1 MDILKQL
8 DADVAVIYPYI
19 AQQIATDPVKL
30 DFISRKLN
38 ALGFAGGNISQ
49 TTGDTL
55 ARQVD
60 LFNIYGSTENGL
72 SLTLRPLGASA
83 VNTWYCMEFHP
94 NAGYVFRP
102 VGDGR
107 YEAVVI
113 RNPPEYEQPVFE
125 NFPQL
130 KEWSTKDLFTP
141 HATKPGVWVY
151 HSRIDDNLV
160 FADATMFN
168 PLEYEELVS
177 GHSDV
182 RSALMLGSQRRQ
194 ACLLIE
200 LNRAQD
206 LAKEAG
212 GVSTALDTLWPLI
225 SHANE
230 RCTRQ
235 SAVLKSHVL
244 FTRPEKPLPKGF
256 KGTVRRAAAAQLYA
270 DEMEALYSSV

>member
-1 MDILKQL
+1 M
-8 DADVAVIYPYI
+8 YPYI
-19 AQQIATDPVKL
+19 TQQIATDPVKL
-30 DFISRKLN
+30 DFISGRLN
-38 ALGFAGGNISQ
+38 ALGFGGANVSQ

-72 SLTLRPLGASA
+72 SLTLRPPGASA
-83 VNTWYCMEFHP
+83 VDTWSCMEFHP
-94 NAGYVFRP
+94 KAGYVFRP
-102 VGDGR
+102 MGDGR

-113 RNPPEYEQPVFE
+113 RDPLAEDEQPVFKV
-125 NFPQL
+125 FPEL

-151 HSRIDDNLV
+151 DSRADDIIA
-160 FADATMFN
+160 FADGTLFS
-168 PLEYEELVS
+168 PREYEELIS

-194 ACLLIE
+194 ACLLVE
-200 LNRAQD
+200 LDRAQD
-206 LAKEAG
+206 LAEAG
-212 GVSTALDTLWPLI
+212 GASTALDTLWPLI
-225 SHANE
+225 SQANE

-244 FTRPEKPLPKGF
+244 FTRPEKPLPRGSKE
-256 KGTVRRAAAAQLYA
+256 TVRRAAAAQLYA
-270 DEMEALYSSV
+270 EEMEALYSSV